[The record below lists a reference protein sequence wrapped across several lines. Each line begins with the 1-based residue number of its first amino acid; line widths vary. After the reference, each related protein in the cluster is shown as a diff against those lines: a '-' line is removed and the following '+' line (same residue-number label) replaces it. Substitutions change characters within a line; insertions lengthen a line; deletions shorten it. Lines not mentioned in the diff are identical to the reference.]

1 LFAISVTNELVCFFI
16 VFGVKC
22 SWPSKIEMRFRF
34 YTAYRA
40 CWVRWMTSED
50 DWTRPYT
57 LFRPTTT
64 TRCRSCS
71 MDTMLFLLVSFI
83 SKFGYFLKI

>member
-34 YTAYRA
+34 YI
-40 CWVRWMTSED
+40 
-50 DWTRPYT
+50 
-57 LFRPTTT
+57 RPTELVESGEWLLRMTEPGHIHYFVPLLQRAVDLVQWT
-64 TRCRSCS
+64 QCYSCWFH
-71 MDTMLFLLVSFI
+71 LFPNLVI
-83 SKFGYFLKI
+83 S